1 MKKVKPPKFADKLFR
16 WYCRNDLYESII
28 GDLHEQFEYDFKHK
42 GTIKAKLLYWITV
55 LKFYNRF
62 TTSNNQSKET
72 SIMFRNYFKTP
83 VRFLKKHKSYALI
96 NIVGLSIGLFSC
108 LLISFF
114 LQHEL
119 NFDQQHQNGDNI
131 FRINM
136 IFADNSGS
144 ETTYINSPPAL
155 VPGIPEMFPEIKRAT
170 QLRYTGRTSLRNG
183 HQVYFENHGFYADSS
198 FLEVFTFPLVSGNTK
213 TALDEPNSIVITS
226 HLAKKYF
233 GEKDP
238 TGKLITM
245 NNNVLLKVTG
255 ILEPIPSNSH
265 IKFDFLISFET
276 YTVPEGYLSDLTSWW
291 WLGFVSYVELQNAS
305 GGQELQNKLDALYRE
320 ADPDN
325 ETPFR
330 TIVQPLE
337 EIYLGSTGMTDDLAS
352 HMRSGNKYSI
362 YALAVI
368 ALLILF
374 IASFNLMN
382 ITVATSLTR
391 GKEVGIKKVLGE
403 EKSKLLV
410 QLLLESVMITFI
422 STVLAYVLFF
432 ALFTQIKD
440 LLNWDLELSST
451 LLFISI
457 PIALL
462 FITVLGVLAGLYPA
476 MLLTNLRVSS
486 ALKHGLKTGRGSA
499 WLTNGLISLQ
509 FIISVALISST
520 IIIYQQIQYLR
531 NQSLGFES
539 SYVVSMKLLPQDM
552 RAFYHRFKE
561 DLHQNSQ
568 TQSVSRSERI
578 LGDPWPVNG
587 ILVRDEP
594 DYKQVHGS
602 QVGYDFLNTM
612 GIELKTGRTFSEEF
626 GTDSLGSIII
636 NEACAKHLG
645 FDNPVGEKVQ
655 FFDRHRTV
663 IGVVEDFNFSSL
675 HSEIAPVVM
684 IMPFIDLQNMYV
696 KVAPGN
702 LAESLDLIES
712 RWNEVSNGAPLEM
725 QLMDDHMNQ
734 LYQNEEKLSLLISGF
749 SILAVLLAC
758 LGLYGLIAF
767 MVNKRIK
774 EVGIR
779 KVLGASV
786 SSLLILFSKRYL
798 GLIAIASIIAAPT
811 VYYILSAW
819 LNEFAYRIEFDFSV
833 LLLAASL
840 LAIISL
846 LTIGARA
853 IKTAL
858 ANPIKALR
866 DE

>member
-1 MKKVKPPKFADKLFR
+1 MKKFNPPKFADKLFR
-16 WYCRNDLYESII
+16 WYCRNDLQDSII
-28 GDLHEQFEYDFKHK
+28 GDLHEQFYHDLERK
-42 GTIKAKLLYWITV
+42 GIVKARLIYWITI
-55 LKFYNRF
+55 LKFFNRF
-62 TTSNNQSKET
+62 TTKRTQNKTNQPMS
-72 SIMFRNYFKTP
+72 MNYLKTP
-83 VRFLKKHKSYALI
+83 IRFLLKHRSYALI
-96 NIVGLSIGLFSC
+96 NVVGLSIGLFSC
-108 LLISFF
+108 LVISFF
-114 LQHEL
+114 LHHEL
-119 NFDQQHQNGDNI
+119 TFDQQHQNGHNI

-144 ETTYINSPPAL
+144 ETKYINSPPAL
-155 VPGIPEMFPEIKRAT
+155 APGIQEMYPEIERAT

-183 HQVYFENHGFYADSS
+183 DQVYFENHGFYADSS

-226 HLAKKYF
+226 HLSKKYF

-238 TGKLITM
+238 MGKLITM
-245 NNNVLLKVTG
+245 NNDVLLKVTG

-291 WLGFVSYVELQNAS
+291 WLGFVSYVQLQNPS

-337 EIYLGSTGMTDDLAS
+337 EIYLGSAGMTDDLAS

-410 QLLLESVMITFI
+410 QLLLESVLITFI
-422 STVLAYVLFF
+422 STVLAYVLFLL
-432 ALFTQIKD
+432 LFSQIKD
-440 LLNWDLELSST
+440 HLNWDLEISST
-451 LLFISI
+451 LLLTSI

-462 FITVLGVLAGLYPA
+462 FITILGVLAGLYPA
-476 MLLTNLRVSS
+476 TLLTNLEASR
-486 ALKHGLKTGRGSA
+486 ALKQGLKTGKGAA
-499 WLTNGLISLQ
+499 WLTNGLISFQ
-509 FIISVALISST
+509 FIISVSLISST
-520 IIIYQQIQYLR
+520 IIVYQQIQYLR
-531 NQSLGFES
+531 NQSLGFDS

-552 RAFYHRFKE
+552 RSFYDRFKE
-561 DLHQNSQ
+561 DLRQNSQ
-568 TQSVSRSERI
+568 IQSVSRSERI
-578 LGDPWPVNG
+578 IGDPWPVNG

-594 DYKQVHGS
+594 DYKQVHGA
-602 QVGYDFLNTM
+602 QIGYDFLNTM
-612 GIELKTGRTFSEEF
+612 GIELKTGRAFSEEF

-645 FDNPVGEKVQ
+645 FDSPVGEKVQ
-655 FFDRHRTV
+655 FFGRHRTV
-663 IGVVEDFNFSSL
+663 IGVIEDFNFSSL

-684 IMPFIDLQNMYV
+684 IMPFIDLENMYV

-702 LAESLDLIES
+702 LASSLDLIES

-734 LYQNEEKLSLLISGF
+734 LYQREEKLSLLITGF
-749 SILAVLLAC
+749 SLLAVLLAC
-758 LGLYGLIAF
+758 LGLYGLIAL

-798 GLIAIASIIAAPT
+798 GLIAIASLIAAPT
-811 VYYILSAW
+811 VYYILSLW
-819 LNEFAYRIEFDFSV
+819 LNEFAYRIKFDFSA
-833 LLLAASL
+833 LLLAALL
-840 LAIISL
+840 LATISL
-846 LTIGARA
+846 LTIGTRA
-853 IKTAL
+853 LRTAL